1 MRTTVAINDDLL
13 AKAKATARRRS
24 QTLGQFLEDAIR
36 VHLAGDRALRDIPP
50 LPVMEGTGGMNPAI
64 DPTSNAAMQEFLDE
78 DLPFEK
84 LR

>member
-13 AKAKATARRRS
+13 AKAKVAARKRAV
-24 QTLGQFLEDAIR
+24 TLGEFLEEAIR
-36 VHLAGDRALRDIPP
+36 VYLADERVRGDIPP
-50 LPVMEGTGGMNPAI
+50 IPVMKGSGGMNPAI

-78 DLPFEK
+78 GLPFEK